1 MRAHLVIL
9 PLAGVLSL
17 AAACGS
23 STPASSPAAGGSSR
37 VAAASPGAVAVT
49 GLKLGT
55 TSLGKVVTDQNGLTL
70 YLFTKDTR
78 GSSTSACTGPCL
90 SAWPP
95 ALAGASLPT
104 LDGVSGQVATIQTPG
119 GGNQVT
125 LDGWPLYYYVKD
137 KAAGDVTGQNV
148 QGVWFVL
155 DAAGKPVTATAQ
167 EPAPGY

>member
-17 AAACGS
+17 VAACGS
-23 STPASSPAAGGSSR
+23 STPASSPAAGGSSG
-37 VAAASPGAVAVT
+37 VVSPGAGAVT

-78 GSSTSACTGPCL
+78 GTSTSACTGPCL

-95 ALAGASLPT
+95 ALAGSSLPT

-119 GGNQVT
+119 GGKQVT

-137 KAAGDVTGQNV
+137 RAAGDVTGQNV

-155 DAAGKPVTATAQ
+155 DAGGKPVTATAQ